1 METVKRKHKYNPQ
14 RTSIG
19 IDNELHTQIKM
30 IASSKRKELRHFVM
44 DILRD
49 YIKKYQGEFNSEKP
63 DDNKN
68 FFNNLIFGK
77 ENFEVKAV

>member
-1 METVKRKHKYNPQ
+1 MITEEKKHKYNPS
-14 RTSIG
+14 RTNIG

-49 YIKKYQGEFNSEKP
+49 YIKNYQSEFSS
-63 DDNKN
+63 KN
-68 FFNNLIFGK
+68 TDGNNDFFNNLIFGK
-77 ENFEVKAV
+77 ENFEVKVV

>member
-1 METVKRKHKYNPQ
+1 MVTEKRKHKYNPG

-19 IDNELHTQIKM
+19 IDNELHTQMKI

-49 YIKKYQGEFNSEKP
+49 YLKKYQSEFNSENTDEHK
-63 DDNKN
+63 D
-68 FFNNLIFGK
+68 FFNNLPGVNEMFR
-77 ENFEVKAV
+77 VKAA